1 MSSVEVIVRRKDKK
15 LEPYEPPK
23 KNIAQM
29 RVNMVKKATDTFK
42 KLSKKNFERIKKE
55 VEV

>member
-23 KNIAQM
+23 RNIAQM
-29 RVNMVKKATDTFK
+29 RVNMVKKATDTF
-42 KLSKKNFERIKKE
+42 
-55 VEV
+55 